1 MPMYPPAPK
10 GALRFMGIPIGVL
23 LLVGL
28 AALQAAV
35 LLPRPLGQFG
45 GQPDPATQA
54 YLDAV
59 RLLSAVALGSMDT
72 AVAMTVM
79 FAWHGAIARPDLSEA
94 TRRGILTF
102 AAVFVAAWVIIAYLS
117 ISFFSFL
124 FLFR

>member
-1 MPMYPPAPK
+1 MYPPAPK

-72 AVAMTVM
+72 AVAITVM
-79 FAWHGAIARPDLSEA
+79 FAWHGAIAKPGLSEA
-94 TRRGILTF
+94 PRRGMLSL
-102 AAVFVAAWVIIAYLS
+102 APVVVGAWGVLGHLLR
-117 ISFFSFL
+117 SFFRFRFL
-124 FLFR
+124 